1 MRESLNSP
9 REFLL
14 GQLKIFCS
22 FCSWAIIVSQVQMM
36 FLIIP
41 RWGEP
46 NLINSGESI
55 AFKHPLSLTSKRIQS
70 LGLCFKQTPGW
81 CQGCWY
87 EHPLASKMPAET
99 QCLSLFSVDL
109 YLQLKVPV
117 CHCGKVKDE
126 GVWNSWSHQIYVKK
140 RATDECMVAMFFSLP
155 MQSRINKPREWCHP
169 QWLGL
174 PIFVDVARK
183 TPQSHS
189 QKSSSMAILDCARL
203 TTKTN

>member
-1 MRESLNSP
+1 MHGSLNSP

-22 FCSWAIIVSQVQMM
+22 FCSWTIIVSQVQMM

-41 RWGEP
+41 RRGEP

-55 AFKHPLSLTSKRIQS
+55 AVKHPLSLPSKTIRS

-87 EHPLASKMPAET
+87 EHLLASKMPAET
-99 QCLSLFSVDL
+99 QCFSLFSVDL
-109 YLQLKVPV
+109 HLQLKVPV

-126 GVWNSWSHQIYVKK
+126 GVWNSLSHQIYVKK
-140 RATDECMVAMFFSLP
+140 RATDECMLAMFFSLL

-189 QKSSSMAILDCARL
+189 QKSYSMAILDCARL
-203 TTKTN
+203 TTKTS